1 MLFIVYIF
9 FLFQEVSML
18 TLKGRTVVSVGL
30 GAAGAMELM
39 AEGMNVVM
47 FTHSPD
53 LQRAY
58 EEEMGRTLGRD
69 FVHEHLMVF
78 GEGWVDKDDRCILG
92 LEESYKRF
100 GSVDCVVAFTG
111 GPGKIQS
118 IEEITV
124 EDINTNV
131 PYLTASAFNFTK
143 HALPYLR
150 QSKAGRVVYFT
161 TTEAQTGGM
170 NSGMVD
176 SIARGAVLSLTYN
189 MARRLAPDKI
199 TVNAISVGPFDKKM
213 SSWTNEPNK
222 PDPYQIVDQVPL
234 KRVATQQD
242 VAYALHYLL
251 SEEAD
256 FITGQVINLNGGL
269 FMG

>member
-1 MLFIVYIF
+1 
-9 FLFQEVSML
+9 ML
-18 TLKGRTVVSVGL
+18 TLKGRTVVSVGM
-30 GAAGAMELM
+30 GAAGAIELM
-39 AEGMNVVM
+39 REGMNVVM

-53 LQRAY
+53 LQKAY
-58 EEEMGRTLGRD
+58 EVEMGKVLGED

-78 GEGWVDKDDRCILG
+78 GEGWVDKDDRCSLG
-92 LEESYKRF
+92 ISEAVKRF
-100 GSVDCVVAFTG
+100 GTVDCVVCFTG
-111 GPGKIQS
+111 GPGQVKEIEDIS
-118 IEEITV
+118 VEEIYK
-124 EDINTNV
+124 EV
-131 PYLTASAFNFTK
+131 PYLPATCLNFTK

-161 TTEAQTGGM
+161 TTEAQTGGF
-170 NSGMVD
+170 NGGLLDAVS
-176 SIARGAVLSLTYN
+176 RGAVLSLTYN
-189 MARRLAPDKI
+189 MARRLAKDKI

-213 SSWTNEPNK
+213 SSWADEPNK

-234 KRVATQQD
+234 GRVATQED

-251 SEEAD
+251 SEEAS